1 MDSWHDY
8 FIDVARLV
16 STKSKDR
23 STKVGAVLVNES
35 NSILSTGFNGFPRDV
50 NDDVEE
56 RHDRPAKYT
65 YTEHAERN
73 AIFNAA
79 RVGVSTEGS
88 ILYLNFAPPPCADCS
103 RGVIQ
108 AGISKVIGPPE
119 LFSGVG
125 KNSSGWSYEL
135 SAGSEMLNEA
145 GVQCLVWENDKLI
158 HLNDWSKS
166 L

>member
-1 MDSWHDY
+1 MSSWHDY
-8 FIDVARLV
+8 FIDMAELV

-23 STKVGAVLVNES
+23 STKVGAVIVDCD
-35 NSILSTGFNGFPRDV
+35 NSVISIGFNGFPRRV

-56 RHDRPAKYT
+56 RHERPAKYT

-79 RVGVSTEGS
+79 RSSNSTIGS
-88 ILYLNFAPPPCADCS
+88 TLYLNFAPPPCAECA

-108 AGISKVIGPPE
+108 AGITKIIGPPK
-119 LFSGVG
+119 LFTGVG
-125 KNSSGWSYEL
+125 KKESGWKYEL
-135 SAGSEMLNEA
+135 DAGAEMLNEA
-145 GVQCLVWENDKLI
+145 GIQCLVWENNKLT